1 MAGWQLLLKKKNKKK
16 QNRFSHPVMR
26 YPVQITCLA
35 YIIINFCVVLEIF
48 ISKKKK
54 KIIPCCKVPFCS
66 HYSAVSILCTLNRV
80 WELLSVWD
88 STHLTLLAM
97 TLELQF
103 VIVQYFS
110 VFFLVTYTLL
120 GLSTSSQDVLN
131 SSDVCASPR
140 HLDKP
145 GTSWL
150 TIAGGLSTGAPAQTQ
165 VQRSHS

>member
-1 MAGWQLLLKKKNKKK
+1 MLSIYHYKFLCSLGNIYL
-16 QNRFSHPVMR
+16 
-26 YPVQITCLA
+26 
-35 YIIINFCVVLEIF
+35 
-48 ISKKKK
+48 KKKK
-54 KIIPCCKVPFCS
+54 KLIPCCRVPFCS
-66 HYSAVSILCTLNRV
+66 HYRAVPILCTLNHV

-103 VIVQYFS
+103 VIVQYFP
-110 VFFLVTYTLL
+110 VFFLVTYTSL

-131 SSDVCASPR
+131 PSDVCGSPR

-150 TIAGGLSTGAPAQTQ
+150 TIADGLSTGAPAQTQ
-165 VQRSHS
+165 VQRSHSLSASLLASNNNNKKIYPFYDAI